1 MIRIKT
7 QNVLHNFGNIFKM
20 NTLFTV
26 LPRTVFRTKSKCYG
40 GASFAKIVNNFQL
53 LTFFAKKPHHKC
65 QIMLPV
71 KKKEINLNYFTYF
84 YLISYDF
91 INSPA
96 FVNIKQTLCYQLA
109 IE

>member
-1 MIRIKT
+1 
-7 QNVLHNFGNIFKM
+7 
-20 NTLFTV
+20 
-26 LPRTVFRTKSKCYG
+26 
-40 GASFAKIVNNFQL
+40 
-53 LTFFAKKPHHKC
+53 
-65 QIMLPV
+65 MLPV